1 MADALS
7 PERLA
12 ARYRTFAQAE
22 GAGSPLYHQLAAAIA
37 DDAELIALL
46 GQARPGQ
53 QLPVALFAAV
63 HDQVLAGHAPVLAPF
78 YGSTGGTAPASTAYG
93 AFRDFC
99 LRERSRLLATLA
111 SRNVQTN
118 EVRRSVGV
126 HLALRAAAHLTGT
139 DAVGLVELGTSA
151 GLLLELD
158 RYRYVIDGVVSGD
171 PAAPLTLTTDFRGP
185 HRPPPDRSVTVVERV
200 GIDTHPLDPADPD
213 DARWL
218 RACLWPDQPE
228 RDQRLRAALAIATAN
243 PAERIEGDAVDE
255 GPRRAAAVAPDV
267 IPVVFHT
274 WALAYIGRE
283 RRRLLADRLAR
294 LGRTRPLVEISLE
307 APGIA
312 PTIPALDADADAL
325 GLPAGVWDEAA
336 SVLGLVVHHGDGTVT
351 AGSLARV
358 HAHLE
363 WVVWAPSDQIAREL
377 RA

>member
-12 ARYRTFAQAE
+12 RRYRTFAQAE
-22 GAGSPLYHQLAAAIA
+22 GSGSPLYAHLAAAIA
-37 DDAELIALL
+37 HDPELIAVL

-63 HDQVLAGHAPVLAPF
+63 HDQVLAGRAPVLGRY
-78 YGSTGGTAPASTAYG
+78 YGSVGGTAPASEAFS
-93 AFRDFC
+93 AFRHFC
-99 LRERSRLLATLA
+99 LSEQTRLLETLA
-111 SRNVQTN
+111 RRNVQTN

-126 HLALRAAAHLTGT
+126 HLALRVAARLTRA

-158 RYRYVIDGVVSGD
+158 RYRYLIDGEVSGD
-171 PAAPLTLTTDFRGP
+171 PDAPLTLTTELRGP
-185 HRPPPDRSVTVVERV
+185 HRPPADRPLAVIGRV
-200 GIDTHPLDPADPD
+200 GVDTHPLDPADPD

-228 RDQRLRAALAIATAN
+228 RDARLRAALAIATAN
-243 PAERIEGDAVDE
+243 PAERVEGDAVDD
-255 GPRRAAAVAPDV
+255 GPRLAAAVPSDAL
-267 IPVVFHT
+267 PVVFHT
-274 WALAYIGRE
+274 WALAYVGRE
-283 RRRLLADRLAR
+283 RRSLLAERLAQ
-294 LGRTRPLVEISLE
+294 LGRSRPMVEISLE

-312 PTIPALDADADAL
+312 AAIEVPDATDA
-325 GLPAGVWDEAA
+325 GLPDGVWDEAA

-351 AGSLARV
+351 SGSLARV

-363 WVVWAPSDQIAREL
+363 WAAWAPTGAVAQSLGAR
-377 RA
+377 